1 MLELLSEA
9 GRSFLRAFVGSLLVL
24 LPGVLAAPDL
34 AGLKGVGVAA
44 LISSVAAG
52 LKALQVFVP
61 RLSFAEVVGEK
72 YGVFVDS
79 AARAFL
85 GTLLVLLPGVL
96 DAPDLGTSKALLT
109 AAIVAAVTAAVRAL
123 QGLFTP
129 GDFPNPSAG
138 LNLQDPQAARASDGK

>member
-9 GRSFLRAFVGSLLVL
+9 GRSFLRAFVGSLLILV
-24 LPGVLAAPDL
+24 PGVLAAPDL
-34 AGLKGVGVAA
+34 GGMKALGVAA

-61 RLSFAEVVGEK
+61 RLSFAELVGEK

-85 GTLLVLLPGVL
+85 GSLLVLLPGVL
-96 DAPDLGTSKALLT
+96 DAPNLSESKALLI
-109 AAIVAAVTAAVRAL
+109 AAIIAAVTSAVRAL

-129 GDFPNPSAG
+129 GDFPAPNTG
-138 LNLQDPQAARASDGK
+138 LSVQDPQVARAQGGE